1 MKTTLVTKHMAAVF
15 NAVMRDTCLDDARFY
30 AVVKVLRTMIREIAK
45 TARSD
50 VADFLPDL
58 NESYF
63 NDARGFGPGNEQD
76 PAIIKAR
83 SNMTNGWVDLVHLS
97 MQLRTNPIR
106 EIMLQAKNKYNADQ
120 KQLAADKIAQNAALE
135 AFRSGPNSLPIM
147 QQKAI
152 RWVQGALVKNF
163 FPADS
168 ELHEI
173 LLKLLFI
180 KKEIQG

>member
-1 MKTTLVTKHMAAVF
+1 MWLNRKRAGSA
-15 NAVMRDTCLDDARFY
+15 
-30 AVVKVLRTMIREIAK
+30 
-45 TARSD
+45 
-50 VADFLPDL
+50 ADFLPDL

-135 AFRSGPNSLPIM
+135 AFRSGPNSLPIN
-147 QQKAI
+147 I
-152 RWVQGALVKNF
+152 KNNDHL
-163 FPADS
+163 ARLS
-168 ELHEI
+168 HVI
-173 LLKLLFI
+173 
-180 KKEIQG
+180 G